1 MLLDPHIER
10 IAQDVAGVLVIV
22 GSVMQIAVAQHDP
35 PNMTPKERHQRTVR
49 VFWFITVRMVHAMR
63 GRPPRRRILK
73 TAERA
78 EYECVLKPTRRIETA
93 VREQAVV
100 AHGDGLPKHVNASN
114 TQDHRGP

>member
-1 MLLDPHIER
+1 
-10 IAQDVAGVLVIV
+10 
-22 GSVMQIAVAQHDP
+22 MQIAVAQHDP
-35 PNMTPKERHQRTVR
+35 PNMTPEERHQRTVR
-49 VFWFITVRMVHAMR
+49 VFWFITVRMMHPMC

-73 TAERA
+73 TAQRTEH
-78 EYECVLKPTRRIETA
+78 ECVLKPTRSIETA